1 MFKNYLKT
9 AFRNLKRNNSYA
21 IINVLVL
28 TVGGAASLLIFLVIQ
43 YETSFDNFH
52 KKKNSIYRIA
62 TEFHTQDGVGYSDG
76 IAFPVAPALRI
87 DFPQIK
93 EVASI
98 FKNGN
103 QVTIEQSDRQLK
115 KLDEPNFYYAEPEFF
130 KMFDFGWLAGSPQT
144 SLNDPHSAALTQAT
158 AEKFY
163 GDWRSAVGKTFK
175 YGNKTTYKVAG

>member
-9 AFRNLKRNNSYA
+9 AFRNLKRNKSYA
-21 IINVLVL
+21 IINVLGL
-28 TVGGAASLLIFLVIQ
+28 TVGVAASLLIFLVIQ

-52 KKKNSIYRIA
+52 KKKNSIYRVG

-98 FKNGN
+98 FKKG
-103 QVTIEQSDRQLK
+103 DR
-115 KLDEPNFYYAEPEFF
+115 
-130 KMFDFGWLAGSPQT
+130 
-144 SLNDPHSAALTQAT
+144 
-158 AEKFY
+158 
-163 GDWRSAVGKTFK
+163 
-175 YGNKTTYKVAG
+175 